1 MLGEKETL
9 PESKSKDSSV
19 LYQSQKR
26 PRTTTFSAQTSPV
39 AASRVSM
46 AARMRAPSPL
56 ELHLGIEGPPSF
68 SVNEYGINLKND
80 AFRSAKTGF
89 AYERPAGLMSNS
101 DMHIISEFSL
111 PGTAQHATS
120 FLEGKHPFIPAKP
133 QSVAGRRY
141 NR

>member
-56 ELHLGIEGPPSF
+56 ELHLGIEGLPSF
-68 SVNEYGINLKND
+68 SVNEYGIDQRVTLLGQ
-80 AFRSAKTGF
+80 R
-89 AYERPAGLMSNS
+89 RRVLLMKGQQ
-101 DMHIISEFSL
+101 D
-111 PGTAQHATS
+111 
-120 FLEGKHPFIPAKP
+120 
-133 QSVAGRRY
+133 
-141 NR
+141 